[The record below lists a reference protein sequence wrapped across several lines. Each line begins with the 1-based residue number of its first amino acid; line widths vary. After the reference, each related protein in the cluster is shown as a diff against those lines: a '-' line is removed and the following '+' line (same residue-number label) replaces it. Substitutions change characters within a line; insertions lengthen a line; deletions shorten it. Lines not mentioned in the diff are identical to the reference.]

1 MFYFRL
7 LWYVYCKPTLDGL
20 GRDVNGMN
28 DQQSEEMVKNLKRI
42 ADALERLSPP
52 PQPEEAAKVDDTL
65 KTSGNTSR
73 PDIW

>member
-1 MFYFRL
+1 
-7 LWYVYCKPTLDGL
+7 
-20 GRDVNGMN
+20 MN

-52 PQPEEAAKVDDTL
+52 PQPEESAKVDETL
-65 KTSGNTSR
+65 KASGNTSG

>member
-1 MFYFRL
+1 
-7 LWYVYCKPTLDGL
+7 
-20 GRDVNGMN
+20 MN

-52 PQPEEAAKVDDTL
+52 PQPEVSAKTADSL
-65 KTSGNTSR
+65 KGSETPTR

>member
-1 MFYFRL
+1 MFYLAF
-7 LWYVYCKPTLDGL
+7 LWYVYSKPTQNGL
-20 GRDVNGMN
+20 GKDVNGMN

-52 PQPEEAAKVDDTL
+52 PQPDKSSKVDDTI
-65 KTSGNTSR
+65 KGNKDTSR

>member
-1 MFYFRL
+1 
-7 LWYVYCKPTLDGL
+7 
-20 GRDVNGMN
+20 MN

-52 PQPEEAAKVDDTL
+52 PQPEVSAKTPDSL
-65 KTSGNTSR
+65 KGSETPTR